1 MAPRAGFVGLGLMGG
16 PMAARLLGAGWE
28 VHGWNRSPAAL
39 EPFAAAGG
47 TPVGATE
54 ELAGVDTIVFM
65 LPDLPMIEDACAP
78 ILERWRLSPP
88 AVRTRLVVMSSVS
101 PVAVKEFGA
110 RVADASGGLASV
122 VDAPVS
128 GGRQAAVDGTLAIM
142 AGGDAD
148 DVEALTP
155 LFAPLSRSVL
165 RLGGLGAGSLAKAC
179 NQLIVGTTAAAL
191 AEAAVV
197 AESAGIEAGE
207 LFAALSGGLAGSRV
221 LDQLG
226 PRMAAR
232 DYTVTGP
239 AQFMAKDLRFV
250 IAAAADGGVQAPL
263 ADSALRLY
271 SDLVEA
277 GLGGEDLAVVHHL
290 LRLRSGLAAAA
301 PRPDEGNSRD

>member
-1 MAPRAGFVGLGLMGG
+1 MALKAGFVGRGLMGG
-16 PMAARLLGAGWE
+16 PIAARLLGAGWE
-28 VHGWNRSPAAL
+28 VHGWNRSAAAL
-39 EPFAAAGG
+39 EAFADAGG
-47 TPVGATE
+47 TRVEATA
-54 ELAGVDTIVFM
+54 ELAGLDTVVFM
-65 LPDLPMIEDACAP
+65 LPDLPMIEESCAP
-78 ILERWRLSPP
+78 ILERWRVCPP
-88 AVRTRLVVMSSVS
+88 TGRTRIVVMSSVS

-110 RVADASGGLASV
+110 RVADASGGLAAV

-148 DVEALTP
+148 DVEALAP
-155 LFAPLSRSVL
+155 LFAPLSRSVQ

-197 AESAGIEAGE
+197 AESAGIEAGD

-250 IAAAADGGVQAPL
+250 TAAAAAGGVQAPL

-271 SDLVEA
+271 ADLVEA

-290 LRLRSGLAAAA
+290 LRVRSGLAAAQTVA
-301 PRPDEGNSRD
+301 DAR